1 MFKEMFY
8 DSFENFI
15 NFIRLL
21 LIQAH
26 ADIIFFKGN
35 GVRVRDH
42 CKKFNGLGLRL
53 VGKQFQI
60 PIHLLTVFHDF

>member
-1 MFKEMFY
+1 MLEEIFY

-26 ADIIFFKGN
+26 ADINFFKGN
-35 GVRVRDH
+35 GVRVRGH
-42 CKKFNGLGLRL
+42 SERFNGLGFRL

>member
-1 MFKEMFY
+1 MTKVNWSPLTLEEIFY

-26 ADIIFFKGN
+26 ADINFL
-35 GVRVRDH
+35 
-42 CKKFNGLGLRL
+42 FNGLGFRL